1 MKIKFENKTNS
12 IFWMGDFCFAPNS
25 ITIIPVLEE
34 QKKKLEEIKKN
45 NSSIKAA
52 FGKKIFAM
60 EFKESFEEEPEK
72 EETIKEEE
80 KKK

>member
-12 IFWMGDFCFAPNS
+12 IFWMGDFCFSPNS
-25 ITIIPVLEE
+25 ITIIPVTEE

-52 FGKKIFAM
+52 FNKKIFAM
-60 EFKESFEEEPEK
+60 EFKENFEEEAV
-72 EETIKEEE
+72 EEE

>member
-25 ITIIPVLEE
+25 ITIIPVSEE

-45 NSSIKAA
+45 NPSIKAA
-52 FGKKIFAM
+52 FDNKIFTM
-60 EFKESFEEEPEK
+60 EFKETFEK
-72 EETIKEEE
+72 EETIKEDE